1 MVVARSAAAKGR
13 HPVNIMAAMQV
24 YLTLTVLLC
33 LFGPIEWRIVNTPLV
48 LFYVIAYQGA
58 LWLGYTSGMRS
69 TAGDRRLR
77 PAAQV
82 PVARSRV
89 ITRLLFLGIIA
100 DVLMM
105 FRMSNTTNLLEIGRL
120 VMVGLTRSSTQY
132 AAYLSDAATGNLLGG
147 PLFSLLV
154 TVMSPLSVVAIV
166 LNVYFYRELRT
177 SGKVMLVLIVLTHVG
192 AKLIAAANEGLFDT
206 AMYIATPAF
215 LRHQSNAMTLSTEKS
230 NRISREAKWTAAVC
244 VSLAVLILVYF
255 TSNIVGRTHANYAF
269 GTLGENKYNPDAAI
283 LRFIPDSLEATVV
296 YLSAYLCQGYYGFS
310 LSTSVEWV
318 PMFGT
323 GFSRFIRSNMSALL
337 GTDLSQYTYE
347 ARIEDVANWGALR
360 NWHTAYTSWANDV
373 SRIGVILIMYVLGR
387 LIARYYWKATHQARI
402 RAIIIMPLLIAQVLF
417 LPANNKVFVQPTSF
431 LIMICILL
439 YDAVGS
445 LSKSRQGVR

>member
-177 SGKVMLVLIVLTHVG
+177 LAGDADAYYADSCRRKAHCGCKRAYLTQQC
-192 AKLIAAANEGLFDT
+192 
-206 AMYIATPAF
+206 IATPAF
-215 LRHQSNAMTLSTEKS
+215 LRHQSNAMTLSRSQT
-230 NRISREAKWTAAVC
+230 
-244 VSLAVLILVYF
+244 
-255 TSNIVGRTHANYAF
+255 G
-269 GTLGENKYNPDAAI
+269 
-283 LRFIPDSLEATVV
+283 
-296 YLSAYLCQGYYGFS
+296 
-310 LSTSVEWV
+310 SVEKQN
-318 PMFGT
+318 GQLQ
-323 GFSRFIRSNMSALL
+323 S
-337 GTDLSQYTYE
+337 
-347 ARIEDVANWGALR
+347 
-360 NWHTAYTSWANDV
+360 V
-373 SRIGVILIMYVLGR
+373 S
-387 LIARYYWKATHQARI
+387 H
-402 RAIIIMPLLIAQVLF
+402 
-417 LPANNKVFVQPTSF
+417 
-431 LIMICILL
+431 
-439 YDAVGS
+439 
-445 LSKSRQGVR
+445 